1 VYLPDFDRLVN
12 HGFMTTKSFR
22 TETSFKVYS
31 NIGDAVRC
39 MIEHGIP
46 EDMTMKELLV
56 LNKLTLCF
64 MKHDTL
70 TQWILVEETGLSK
83 VTISRLVFQWLQAG
97 WLTETIDPD
106 DRRVHLLRLS
116 EFAYG
121 NSDSLVRT
129 LLRQMRKLEPLSK
142 IFRSKSL

>member
-1 VYLPDFDRLVN
+1 
-12 HGFMTTKSFR
+12 
-22 TETSFKVYS
+22 
-31 NIGDAVRC
+31 